1 MKRIFSISL
10 FVLLFLASNCFAVT
24 FRYIEVVSDNRRLAG
39 VEEWRFSTDIMLNP
53 PYSDSYDASFSFLK
67 DSIITTGSLA
77 HILFGTNHVYD
88 SGAIGEEPPYYAG
101 LDFFWDVEEG
111 ADPINATG
119 TIPSSARKVALSEN
133 VTISGNPIHPTISW
147 TNSDFLGLHQYRLR
161 VVLANDLTKLLWETS
176 IPPSRSV
183 EYTICGFS
191 FKPDIPYQIRIEARQ
206 PNIPFPLNGTGLPT
220 PSYAFLLNRS
230 TVFVPY
236 EYHAPDPTEDVF
248 IDHQTGLEWLAIYRT
263 VCTSPESI
271 MNRTDSDGL
280 AAQGWVH
287 ATTLQI
293 KTLFLDAGLKEPI
306 EGWTPENFAA
316 ANSLMSLLGG
326 HTYYVDSQ
334 SGRTYGIQAFS
345 GDPGPSASTLYLA
358 YLVTAFPNYPDP
370 GEETGG
376 AIFPTFATP
385 SNIVSP
391 EFGNWLVRLHVD
403 EIPPGLAPL
412 AEKTILGPPNH
423 KMVTVSIAAN
433 ASDDS
438 GGPVTLT
445 ATVSSNEPEDGL
457 GDGDTAPDWTTPFI
471 DQKKGIIT
479 LQLRAERSGRGN
491 GRVYTVTITATD
503 ESGNTGQADVDIIV
517 PRDKGKNSSGQN

>member
-39 VEEWRFSTDIMLNP
+39 VDNWRFSTDILLTP
-53 PYSDSYDASFSFLK
+53 AYSDSYVALFSFLK
-67 DSIITTGSLA
+67 GGITTTGSLA
-77 HILFGTNHVYD
+77 HILFGTNHIYD
-88 SGAIGEEPPYYAG
+88 SGAIGEEPPYYKG
-101 LDFFWDVEEG
+101 LDFFWDVKEG
-111 ADPINATG
+111 SDSINATG
-119 TIPSSARKVALSEN
+119 EIPLSVMKVAPSEN

-147 TNSDFLGLHQYRLR
+147 TNSDFLGLNQYRLR
-161 VVLANDLTKLLWETS
+161 VVLADDLTKLLWETS
-176 IPPSRSV
+176 IQPPSQSV
-183 EYTICGFS
+183 KYTICGFS
-191 FKPDIPYQIRIEARQ
+191 FKPDVRYLIRIEARQ
-206 PNIPFPLNGTGLPT
+206 PNIPFPVTGTGLSTLPN
-220 PSYAFLLNRS
+220 AVLLNRS

-236 EYHAPDPTEDVF
+236 EYPAPDPTDDVF
-248 IDHQTGLEWLAIYRT
+248 IDHKTGLEWLAMYRT

-287 ATTLQI
+287 ATIPQI
-293 KTLFLDAGLKEPI
+293 KTLFLDAGLTEPI
-306 EGWTPENFAA
+306 EGWTTDNFAA

-326 HTYYVDSQ
+326 HTYYVDSP

-345 GDPGPSASTLYLA
+345 GDAGPSVGTLYLA
-358 YLVTAFPNYPDP
+358 YLVTAFPHYPELGD
-370 GEETGG
+370 ETGG

-403 EIPPGLAPL
+403 DIPPALAPL
-412 AEKTILGPPNH
+412 PDKNILWPPNH
-423 KMVTVSIAAN
+423 KMVTVTIAAN

-438 GGPVTLT
+438 GDPVILA
-445 ATVSSNEPEDGL
+445 ATVSSNEPENGL

-471 DQKKGIIT
+471 DQENGIIT
-479 LQLRAERSGRGN
+479 LQFRAERSGRGN

-503 ESGNTGQADVDIIV
+503 KSGNMAQADVDIIV
-517 PRDKGKNSSGQN
+517 PRDKGKK